1 MFKRGDFYMADS
13 LEERIRKLDAK
24 KKTLQAKLSR
34 QKRAED
40 TRKKIL
46 LGSLLMAHM
55 ENERI
60 DAWVKKELPKF
71 LTRDIDKNLF
81 SEFLSR
87 QTKSSTEST
96 DIWHETENAK
106 SENMVDA

>member
-1 MFKRGDFYMADS
+1 MAES

-24 KKTLQAKLSR
+24 KKTLQAKLNR
-34 QKRAED
+34 QKRTQD

-55 ENERI
+55 ENDRI

-71 LTRDIDKNLF
+71 LTREIDKNLF
-81 SEFLSR
+81 SEFLSG
-87 QTKSSTEST
+87 QTKSSTESA
-96 DIWHETENAK
+96 DIWQETENTK
-106 SENMVDA
+106 SEKMVDA